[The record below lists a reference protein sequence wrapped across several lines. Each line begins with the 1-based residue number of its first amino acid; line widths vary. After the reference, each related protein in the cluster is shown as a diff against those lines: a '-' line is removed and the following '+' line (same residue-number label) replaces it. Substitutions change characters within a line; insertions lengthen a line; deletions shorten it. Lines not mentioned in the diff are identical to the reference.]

1 MENILLTIVNILYWA
16 LFILIFARIIFSY
29 VNFGPIELREM
40 VFRVTEPILA
50 PVRKI
55 LPASAGLD
63 FSPMIVLLAA
73 WFIRSLL
80 FQIII

>member
-1 MENILLTIVNILYWA
+1 MENIPVTIVNILYWA

-29 VNFGPIELREM
+29 VNFGPYALKEM

-50 PVRKI
+50 PVRRM
-55 LPASAGLD
+55 LPATAGLD

-73 WFIRSLL
+73 SVIRSLL
-80 FQIII
+80 FQIIT